1 MLAWDTS
8 RRASTPDWRTLR
20 SGRVPPSPSSST
32 VSSGFHTA
40 RSGSVFSTSASG
52 SSASL
57 TTGVGLAHAISV
69 LDGSSGLGAATHQAT
84 TGAPVAAAGTDL
96 DAVTQRLLQAKRS
109 ASQASATSQTAVQQS
124 GTGSYLPTAS
134 STTTPATANAT
145 LPRRCQ
151 RAGCESPAYLI
162 QGNGVCTFCNRRDLD
177 ERRRNSHS
185 STDSELQSS
194 LASSL
199 LSQEDAEEGE
209 GGGEGQAETNVAVE

>member
-1 MLAWDTS
+1 M
-8 RRASTPDWRTLR
+8 
-20 SGRVPPSPSSST
+20 
-32 VSSGFHTA
+32 
-40 RSGSVFSTSASG
+40 
-52 SSASL
+52 
-57 TTGVGLAHAISV
+57 
-69 LDGSSGLGAATHQAT
+69 
-84 TGAPVAAAGTDL
+84 AAAGTDL

-109 ASQASATSQTAVQQS
+109 ASQASAASQIAVQQS

-209 GGGEGQAETNVAVE
+209 GGGGGEGQAETNVAVE